1 MRTVESSIS
10 IGLTRASGED
20 LDDVMQVMAA
30 AFEPSFG
37 EAWTRAQCAGILPMS
52 GVELTLAK
60 HEGKAVG
67 FALTRQVAA
76 EAELLLLAV
85 HPDGRG
91 RGVGS
96 ALLTQFIRQGREAGL
111 HRLHLEVRESNPA
124 VSLYSRHLFIVEGRR
139 PKYYRGADGQFHD
152 ALTMARSIV
161 SNTAG

>member
-1 MRTVESSIS
+1 MRTVESAEAFE
-10 IGLTRASGED
+10 LTRASGED
-20 LDDVMQVMAA
+20 LDDVMQVMGA

-52 GVELTLAK
+52 GVELTIARN
-60 HEGKAVG
+60 EGKTVG
-67 FALTRQVAA
+67 FALTRQVAD

-85 HPDGRG
+85 DPDRRG
-91 RGVGS
+91 LGVGS
-96 ALLTQFIRQGREAGL
+96 ALLTQFIRRGCKAGL
-111 HRLHLEVRESNPA
+111 HRLHLEVRESNRA

-161 SNTAG
+161 SNSVD